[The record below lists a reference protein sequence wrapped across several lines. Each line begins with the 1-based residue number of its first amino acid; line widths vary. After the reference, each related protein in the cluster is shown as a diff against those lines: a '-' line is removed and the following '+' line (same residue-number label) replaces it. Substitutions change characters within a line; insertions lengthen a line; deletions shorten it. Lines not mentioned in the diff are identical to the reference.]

1 MAKTFLI
8 LGGYGNTGRLI
19 ARLLLQES
27 DVHVVLAG
35 RSLERAA
42 AEVAALDAAF
52 GAGRASARRVD
63 AADRSSV
70 AVALAGVDLVV
81 VASSTAEHVETVA
94 RAAIDAGIDY
104 LDVQYSTAKLAK
116 LRALQSEI
124 EQAGLC
130 FITDG
135 GFHPGL
141 PAALVRYAAGQ
152 LDRLESARVGSV
164 IKIDWAS
171 LDLSPATV
179 QELTGELLDFQ
190 MASYRDGR
198 WQTQWTGYQ
207 RFDFGPPFGPQG
219 CAAMMLEEMWSLPD
233 VIPSLRETGFF
244 VGGFNWFADWVAMP
258 LGMAALKLAPQHGL
272 RPAGNLLAWSLRNW
286 SRPPYGTVL
295 QLEANGRQQGRPA
308 GLRIRLAHADG
319 YVLTAVPV
327 VACLL
332 QYLDGQ
338 IRQTGLH
345 FQAHLV
351 EPTRLLHDMARMGI
365 AVQTEQTTSPQ
376 TGDITVTK
384 QVASKKDWNELA
396 PQKQLTISLV
406 GLVQVA
412 LLGAALID
420 IRRRPAEQ
428 IKGSKKL
435 WTLVAFINFV
445 GPITY
450 FVFGRKRSEGN

>member
-27 DVHVVLAG
+27 AVHVVLAG

-42 AEVAALDAAF
+42 AEAAALDEAF

-63 AADRSSV
+63 AADRSSLV
-70 AVALAGVDLVV
+70 AAFAGVDLVV
-81 VASSTAEHVETVA
+81 VASSTAEHAEAVA
-94 RAAIDAGIDY
+94 RAAIDAGSDY
-104 LDVQYSTAKLAK
+104 LDVQYSTAKLAT
-116 LRALQSEI
+116 LRALEGAIQR
-124 EQAGLC
+124 AGLC

-152 LDRLESARVGSV
+152 FDRLDSARVGSV
-164 IKIDWAS
+164 IKIDWAG
-171 LDLSPATV
+171 LDFSPATV

-207 RFDFGPPFGPQG
+207 RFDFGPPFGEQG
-219 CAAMMLEEMWSLPD
+219 CAAMMLEEMRSLPE
-233 VIPSLRETGFF
+233 IFPALRETGFF

-258 LGMAALKLAPQHGL
+258 LGMAALKLAPQRGL
-272 RPAGNLLAWSLRNW
+272 RPAGNLLEWSLRNW

-295 QLEANGRQQGRPA
+295 QMEANGQRQGRPA
-308 GLRIRLAHADG
+308 ALRLRLSHADG

-338 IRQTGLH
+338 IRQPGLQ

-351 EPTRLLHDMARMGI
+351 EPTRLLHDMERMGV
-365 AVQTEQTTSPQ
+365 AVQIEQTTPSQ
-376 TGDITVTK
+376 TGDITMTMH
-384 QVASKKDWNELA
+384 VASKKQWNDLS
-396 PQKQLTISLV
+396 PQKQATI
-406 GLVQVA
+406 GLAGLIQVA

-428 IKGSKKL
+428 INGSKKL

-450 FVFGRKRSEGN
+450 FVFGRKRGEGN